1 MSIFTSNDVEYLAR
15 GFSKV
20 QFNRDVGIWKYFWL
34 DSYVYQY
41 VESIEIKFDMTFNFS
56 FSNIYDISILTT
68 DLAVSYDSLLTK
80 L

>member
-34 DSYVYQY
+34 DAYAYQY
-41 VESIEIKFDMTFNFS
+41 IESIEIIFDITFNFS